1 MKNSILD
8 SNAVVAT
15 KRRSKTDIIHDVIQ
29 TMVVA
34 TLLVVTLFSLAAC
47 VTSSSGDL
55 TRASTVKDK
64 SSGGG
69 GY

>member
-1 MKNSILD
+1 
-8 SNAVVAT
+8 
-15 KRRSKTDIIHDVIQ
+15 
-29 TMVVA
+29 MVVA

-55 TRASTVKDK
+55 TPASKVKDK